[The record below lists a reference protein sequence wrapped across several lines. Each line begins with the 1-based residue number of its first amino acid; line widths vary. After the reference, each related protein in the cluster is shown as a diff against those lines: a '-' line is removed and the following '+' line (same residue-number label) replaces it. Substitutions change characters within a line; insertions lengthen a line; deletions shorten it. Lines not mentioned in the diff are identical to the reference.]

1 MYGCSDRYKNED
13 DQEMP
18 VGALGHF
25 LSLCQLAGHPI
36 TVINTEDKFVD
47 AKVEAQLEQ
56 SH

>member
-1 MYGCSDRYKNED
+1 
-13 DQEMP
+13 MP